1 MKNEYTIKFN
11 WDDEAK
17 VWIAISND
25 IIGLILE
32 SESVE
37 KLMNRVKLAAPE
49 LIELITTPDAKD
61 GITRSQNLTP
71 YYEILQAAFTDFVT
85 IKSAYYENIQR
96 TQIE

>member
-1 MKNEYTIKFN
+1 MEKKYTIKFS

-17 VWIAISND
+17 VWIATSDD

-49 LIELITTPDAKD
+49 LIELN
-61 GITRSQNLTP
+61 NLP
-71 YYEILQAAFTDFVT
+71 KYDSVKFEIEERLEFA
-85 IKSAYYENIQR
+85 
-96 TQIE
+96 

>member
-1 MKNEYTIKFN
+1 MFVEIIYRKILKSEVKVMKNEYTVRFN

-17 VWIAISND
+17 VWIATSND

-49 LIELITTPDAKD
+49 LIELNHLPKYDSVKF
-61 GITRSQNLTP
+61 
-71 YYEILQAAFTDFVT
+71 EIEERLEFA
-85 IKSAYYENIQR
+85 
-96 TQIE
+96 

>member
-1 MKNEYTIKFN
+1 MFVEIIYRKILKSEVKVMKNEYTVRFN

-17 VWIAISND
+17 VWIATSND

-49 LIELITTPDAKD
+49 LIELNHLPKYN
-61 GITRSQNLTP
+61 SVKF
-71 YYEILQAAFTDFVT
+71 EIEERLEFA
-85 IKSAYYENIQR
+85 
-96 TQIE
+96 

>member
-1 MKNEYTIKFN
+1 MKNEYTVKFN

-17 VWIAISND
+17 VWIATSND

-49 LIELITTPDAKD
+49 LIELNHLPKYDSVKFEIEE
-61 GITRSQNLTP
+61 RWRFNENL
-71 YYEILQAAFTDFVT
+71 
-85 IKSAYYENIQR
+85 S
-96 TQIE
+96 